1 VVTEAAAQT
10 RVRTGLLIGGE
21 WTYGA
26 AQIEVRNPANPDEV
40 VGTIVRGTADDVN
53 AAVAAAKAAQ
63 LKWAA
68 CGFRDRAE
76 AIGRGLDRLEEGI
89 EERAVLF
96 VRENG
101 KTLAEARGELS
112 GVPKR
117 QRLTLEFVP
126 ELEQDRFLEAPAGRT
141 VVTHRPYG
149 VVVSIV
155 PWNSPVSLGFSQIV
169 SALLAGNTVVVKPP
183 ETAPLAFIATLRL
196 FAQAL
201 PAGVINVVTGDR
213 AEIGDVLTG
222 HPDVAKI
229 GFTGSIPAARHII
242 CKAAETIKGMTLE
255 LGGNDAAIVL
265 EDVDLSEASMARM
278 AASVFKMTGQVCLA
292 IKRIYVAEAVKER
305 FLDAFSR
312 AVDKIVVG
320 DGLAPLV
327 TMGPLHTRVG
337 LERVQ
342 RLLEDAVS
350 RGAVARELGTIA
362 DDEVFARGHFMRPTI
377 VTGVPDDAPLMT
389 EEQFGPAIPIVTF
402 QTIDEAIARAND
414 TIFGLGGS
422 IWTSNIEYGLELV
435 RKLDAGTVWLNSHG
449 TDWVNR
455 RTPYGGIKQSGI
467 GRKAGLE
474 GVLDYMEMQTIT
486 TFEGAPVSS

>member
-1 VVTEAAAQT
+1 
-10 RVRTGLLIGGE
+10 
-21 WTYGA
+21 
-26 AQIEVRNPANPDEV
+26 
-40 VGTIVRGTADDVN
+40 
-53 AAVAAAKAAQ
+53 
-63 LKWAA
+63 
-68 CGFRDRAE
+68 
-76 AIGRGLDRLEEGI
+76 
-89 EERAVLF
+89 
-96 VRENG
+96 
-101 KTLAEARGELS
+101 
-112 GVPKR
+112 
-117 QRLTLEFVP
+117 
-126 ELEQDRFLEAPAGRT
+126 
-141 VVTHRPYG
+141 
-149 VVVSIV
+149 
-155 PWNSPVSLGFSQIV
+155 
-169 SALLAGNTVVVKPP
+169 
-183 ETAPLAFIATLRL
+183 
-196 FAQAL
+196 
-201 PAGVINVVTGDR
+201 
-213 AEIGDVLTG
+213 
-222 HPDVAKI
+222 
-229 GFTGSIPAARHII
+229 
-242 CKAAETIKGMTLE
+242 
-255 LGGNDAAIVL
+255 
-265 EDVDLSEASMARM
+265 
-278 AASVFKMTGQVCLA
+278 
-292 IKRIYVAEAVKER
+292 
-305 FLDAFSR
+305 
-312 AVDKIVVG
+312 
-320 DGLAPLV
+320 
-327 TMGPLHTRVG
+327 MGPLHTRVG